1 MDVAAGSEPLWNPAN
16 ASVAAL
22 RWRRVGGAVG
32 GGGGGGEEAEGGGL
46 DVE

>member
-16 ASVAAL
+16 ASVAAP
-22 RWRRVGGAVG
+22 RWRRVGGAGG

>member
-22 RWRRVGGAVG
+22 RWRRVGGAGG